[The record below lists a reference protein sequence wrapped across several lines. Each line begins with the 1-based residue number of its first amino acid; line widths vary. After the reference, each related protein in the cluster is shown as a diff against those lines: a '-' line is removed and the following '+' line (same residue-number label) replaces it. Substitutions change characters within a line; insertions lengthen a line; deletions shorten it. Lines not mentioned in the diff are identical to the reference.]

1 MTTATITIG
10 GRLPVLGEFG
20 KGAPGSLALNFAPS
34 GGENCAT
41 SCPYHPESTAA
52 NAAPGGARCY
62 AARTEARPDRQGL
75 SAKLERH
82 AAAGAD
88 AVLEAADAEL
98 AARGYRAPWLRVS
111 AFGSVPPKPPPR
123 LRRLLERLAGAGT
136 PVHLPVESPAKARRY
151 RQAVGDIVAVRES
164 VATLR
169 RWRTAPGPVSSVAG
183 SMAESPRERVTAAK
197 AAAADRARRTGRRVV
212 VCPAVAERALRGR
225 RATGSAKCGRCTAC
239 ADPAV
244 DVVYPAHA

>member
-1 MTTATITIG
+1 MKTATLTIG
-10 GRLPVLGEFG
+10 GARPVLGSFS
-20 KGAPGSLALNFAPS
+20 KGASGSLALNFAPS
-34 GGENCAT
+34 GGANCAT

-62 AARTEARPDRQGL
+62 AARCEARPDRAGL
-75 SAKLERH
+75 AAKLERH

-88 AVLEAADAEL
+88 AVIEAATAEL
-98 AARGYRAPWLRVS
+98 AARGWRLPWLRIS
-111 AFGSVPPKPPPR
+111 AFGSVPAVPPQR
-123 LRRLLERLAGAGT
+123 LRAMLERLRDAGT
-136 PVHLPVESPAKARRY
+136 PVHLPVETSRKARRY

-169 RWRTAPGPVSSVAG
+169 RWRTAPGPVSGVAG
-183 SMAESPRERVTAAK
+183 SMADSPRERVASAK

-244 DVVYPAHA
+244 DIVYPAHA

>member
-1 MTTATITIG
+1 MTIATLTVG
-10 GRLPVLGEFG
+10 GRRPVLGEFS
-20 KGAPGSLALNFAPS
+20 KGAPGSLAINFAPS

-62 AARTEARPDRQGL
+62 AARVERRPDRQGL
-75 SAKLERH
+75 TRKLERH

-88 AVLEAADAEL
+88 AVLEAADREL
-98 AARGYRAPWLRVS
+98 AARGYRAPWVRLS
-111 AFGSVPPKPPPR
+111 AFGSVPPTPPER
-123 LRRLLERLAGAGT
+123 LRRLLERLRDAGT
-136 PVHLPVESPAKARRY
+136 PVHLPVESPHKARRY
-151 RQAVGDIVAVRES
+151 RQAVGDVVAVRES

-169 RWRTAPGPVSSVAG
+169 RWRTAPGPVSGVAG
-183 SMAESPRERVTAAK
+183 SMADTPRERVADAK
-197 AAAADRARRTGRRVV
+197 VAAADRARRTGRRVV

-239 ADPAV
+239 ADPGV